1 MCEKL
6 FTTDSKVGKSERAIP
21 MGVWGEINDCVWET
35 VSTWDKQKPNQ
46 ARWNARITFISL
58 SFSFVVYSFLY
69 LKPHI
74 WMLSTHPTKS
84 HWQHQNY
91 EVYLSVYYFCALVII
106 SRLILCVL
114 LWCVNLFFFLR
125 SLLQLW
131 LFSSCTLISWT
142 TIFIIVL
149 VVFTRTRQ
157 NHWWYDNS
165 DGDEQARANVRRNVK
180 RISYRKKYLYMNKEA
195 KKKEF
200 AETAT
205 TVLALPKQWECAI
218 RAHAIITILS
228 TNKIQAICVL
238 AACITWGFEFNTFYL
253 LCVCCGCCCRWLPL
267 FSLCLSFYVADCLLA
282 CRSSCIHFDET
293 LFARSQF
300 VCKYTNCERT
310 RARCLWA
317 QCVSVLKQQT

>member
-1 MCEKL
+1 MKYISVFIIFVLSLLLVVWFCVC
-6 FTTDSKVGKSERAIP
+6 FF
-21 MGVWGEINDCVWET
+21 GVWI
-35 VSTWDKQKPNQ
+35 
-46 ARWNARITFISL
+46 
-58 SFSFVVYSFLY
+58 Y
-69 LKPHI
+69 
-74 WMLSTHPTKS
+74 
-84 HWQHQNY
+84 
-91 EVYLSVYYFCALVII
+91 
-106 SRLILCVL
+106 
-114 LWCVNLFFFLR
+114 FFFFR